1 MKLTTVAIFGIGYV
15 LGSRAGRERYDQL
28 RKLARSASE
37 NFDVSGARQRLD
49 ALAAQLDGYSS
60 ATSSRR
66 TPPA

>member
-28 RKLARSASE
+28 RRLARSASE
-37 NFDVSGARQRLD
+37 NFDVSAARQRLD

-60 ATSSRR
+60 ASSSRR